1 MSTMSPEL
9 IGILTVGAILLS
21 VGIALAGLMV
31 ANNRAQRLDMASLE
45 TRLRDEIKQSEA
57 RLRDE
62 IKQSE
67 ARLRDEIK
75 QSEARLRREL
85 SGLRDD
91 LKQLEQRVARLEH
104 GQARLEGLLEG
115 LREAI
120 THARAAS

>member
-45 TRLRDEIKQSEA
+45 TRLRDEIKQF
-57 RLRDE
+57 
-62 IKQSE
+62 
-67 ARLRDEIK
+67 
-75 QSEARLRREL
+75 EARLRREL

>member
-45 TRLRDEIKQSEA
+45 TRLRDEIKQFEA
-57 RLRDE
+57 G
-62 IKQSE
+62 
-67 ARLRDEIK
+67 LRDEIK

>member
-57 RLRDE
+57 RLR
-62 IKQSE
+62 
-67 ARLRDEIK
+67 
-75 QSEARLRREL
+75 REL

>member
-21 VGIALAGLMV
+21 AGIALAGLMV
-31 ANNRAQRLDMASLE
+31 ANNRALRLDIASLE
-45 TRLRDEIKQSEA
+45 T
-57 RLRDE
+57 
-62 IKQSE
+62 
-67 ARLRDEIK
+67 RLRDEIK

>member
-21 VGIALAGLMV
+21 AGIAMAGLMV
-31 ANNRAQRLDMASLE
+31 ANNRALRLDIASLE
-45 TRLRDEIKQSEA
+45 T
-57 RLRDE
+57 
-62 IKQSE
+62 
-67 ARLRDEIK
+67 RLRDEIK

-120 THARAAS
+120 TQARAAS